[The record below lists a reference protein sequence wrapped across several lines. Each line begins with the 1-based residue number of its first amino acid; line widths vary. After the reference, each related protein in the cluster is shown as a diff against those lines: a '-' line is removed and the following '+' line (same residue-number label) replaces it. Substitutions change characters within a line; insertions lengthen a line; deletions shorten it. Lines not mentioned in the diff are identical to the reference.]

1 MIIETAAS
9 IGSKLK
15 CPDHGLPCSETDLL
29 SLPPPRSSP
38 PPSSPPHRV
47 EEHATQEASLKLR
60 EQLLSHEKELVKSQ
74 NEWLSR

>member
-1 MIIETAAS
+1 MQVIIETAAS

-15 CPDHGLPCSETDLL
+15 CPDYGLPYRETDLL
-29 SLPPPRSSP
+29 SPRPSSP
-38 PPSSPPHRV
+38 PPSSSPHRV